1 MDESMTQL
9 MTKSEFEEGKQLL
22 AKMKRIRCLEET
34 IAARYGEGK
43 MRCPTHLSVGQEA
56 PAAAVGLALTKDDQ
70 AISTHR
76 AHAHYIGKGGNLRTM
91 IAEIY
96 GKATGCC
103 KGKGGSMHLIDM
115 GVNFYGSTAI
125 VGNSIPVGVGL
136 GLTNQYTRNGRV
148 ACVFL
153 GDATVEEGAFHE
165 AVNFAVVRKLPVLFL
180 CENNF
185 FSVYSPLSVRQPQ
198 GRPIWKLA
206 EAHGLRSMH
215 GDGNNAWEAYQQ
227 VSELTAYI
235 RKGNGPAFLELE
247 TYRWREHCGPGFDND
262 IGYRSEE
269 EYLAW
274 KKRDPIPRLE
284 KELMDLGLKQ
294 GDIKTMETGI
304 QAEVDDAFQFAE
316 ASPFPNP
323 AEAYTELFAKKGN

>member
-1 MDESMTQL
+1 MTQTENADRL
-9 MTKSEFEEGKQLL
+9 EEGHRLL
-22 AKMKRIRCLEET
+22 FLMKRIRCLEET
-34 IAARYGEGK
+34 IAARYSEGR

-56 PAAAVGLALTKDDQ
+56 PAAAVGLALTRDDQ

-76 AHAHYIGKGGNLRTM
+76 AHAHYIGKGGNLRAM
-91 IAEIY
+91 MAEIY

-115 GVNFYGSTAI
+115 DVNFYGSTAI

-136 GLTNQYTRNGRV
+136 GLTNQFTRNGRV
-148 ACVFL
+148 SCVFL

-185 FSVYSPLSVRQPQ
+185 FSVYSPLSVRQPKA
-198 GRPIWKLA
+198 RSIWKLA

-215 GDGNNAWEAYQQ
+215 GDGNDAWQAYHQ
-227 VSELTAYI
+227 VRELAAYV
-235 RKGNGPAFLELE
+235 RTGNGPAFLELE

-262 IGYRSEE
+262 IGYRSQEE
-269 EYLAW
+269 FLAW

-284 KELMDLGLKQ
+284 KDLIGWGLKPSRIEEM
-294 GDIKTMETGI
+294 DRGI
-304 QAEVDDAFQFAE
+304 RADVDDAFRFAE
-316 ASPFPNP
+316 ESPFPDSS
-323 AEAYTELFAKKGN
+323 EAYTDLFSEKGL

>member
-1 MDESMTQL
+1 MMQMMNQADIEA
-9 MTKSEFEEGKQLL
+9 GKGLL
-22 AKMKRIRCLEET
+22 EKMKLIRCLEET
-34 IAARYGEGK
+34 IAAKYGEGR

-76 AHAHYIGKGGNLRTM
+76 AHAHYIGKGGSLRTM
-91 IAEIY
+91 MAEIY

-103 KGKGGSMHLIDM
+103 KGKGGSMHLIDLD
-115 GVNFYGSTAI
+115 VNFYGSTAI

-136 GLTNQYTRNGRV
+136 GLTNQYTRNGKV
-148 ACVFL
+148 SCVFL

-165 AVNFAVVRKLPVLFL
+165 AVNFAVVRKLPVLFV

-206 EAHGLRSMH
+206 EAHGMKSMH
-215 GDGNNAWEAYQQ
+215 GDGNNAWESFQLISDLAAY
-227 VSELTAYI
+227 V
-235 RKGNGPAFLELE
+235 RKGNGPAFVELE
-247 TYRWREHCGPGFDND
+247 TYRWREHCGANFDND
-262 IGYRSEE
+262 IGYRTEE

-274 KKRDPIPRLE
+274 KKRDPMPRLE
-284 KELMDLGLKQ
+284 KELMEMGMKKDE
-294 GDIKTMETGI
+294 IREMERAV
-304 QAEVDDAFQFAE
+304 QAEVDDAFRFAE
-316 ASPFPNP
+316 ESPFP
-323 AEAYTELFAKKGN
+323 ALSEAYTELFAARGK